1 MALTPASLPGR
12 RRLDRARLAALLAA
26 YLLAMACASVAV
38 HWGLR
43 IWRDAHEAAPAPL
56 ALPDWNALA
65 STAARLFPAPHVV
78 AASTRFRLW
87 GVIGGGAKAGAALI
101 GIDGRAPQ
109 AYPAGAMVIDGVRL
123 VETGFGEAVLLRN
136 GVREVLQTSPDA
148 APLAVPQGAPA
159 GEAWP
164 AEGRSVQYG
173 GEAPNGEAWPA
184 QGRQAQSGGESA
196 AADAAAL
203 RHSLQRPN

>member
-1 MALTPASLPGR
+1 MPGR
-12 RRLDRARLAALLAA
+12 RHLDRARLAAVLAANLLA
-26 YLLAMACASVAV
+26 LACASVAV

-43 IWRDAHEAAPAPL
+43 IWRAARETPSAPL
-56 ALPDWNALA
+56 AMPDWNALA
-65 STAARLFPAPHVV
+65 ARAAGLYPAPHVV

-109 AYPAGAMVIDGVRL
+109 AYPAGALVIDGVRL
-123 VETGFGEAVLLRN
+123 VDTGFGQAVLLRN
-136 GVREVLQTSPDA
+136 GVREVLRTSPDA
-148 APLAVPQGAPA
+148 APLAVPQASPA

-173 GEAPNGEAWPA
+173 GDSPA
-184 QGRQAQSGGESA
+184 AE
-196 AADAAAL
+196 AAAL
-203 RHSLQRPN
+203 RRSLQRPD